1 MALASADRPRM
12 NGRRVSSVVAPLM
25 LQMIGG
31 AKVEIVVL
39 GPPAS
44 TNRSAADTWVIDFG

>member
-1 MALASADRPRM
+1 M

-44 TNRSAADTWVIDFG
+44 TNRSAADTRVIDFG